1 MAKKQ
6 KTVPISERALEK
18 ELNKSDFLFGPYL
31 RAVRKAL
38 NISIRT
44 LAKEVDKTPT
54 YISDIENRNNKP
66 PEKEL
71 LEKIVVALNIDKYY
85 SPKLKNTLFDL
96 AAKERNEVSCDIK
109 DYIMGD
115 NKVITLIRKLKDA
128 PNNGEIVE
136 KLLNNVSTEV
146 I

>member
-6 KTVPISERALEK
+6 TTVPISERALEK
-18 ELNKSDFLFGPYL
+18 ELKKTDFLFGPYL
-31 RAVRKAL
+31 REVRKAL
-38 NISIRT
+38 NITIRT

-115 NKVITLIRKLKDA
+115 NKVITLIRKLKDT
-128 PNNGEIVE
+128 PNSGEIVD
-136 KLLNNVSTEV
+136 KLLNNVSMEV

>member
-1 MAKKQ
+1 MAKK
-6 KTVPISERALEK
+6 KTTVPISERALEK
-18 ELNKSDFLFGPYL
+18 ELKKTEKLFGPYL
-31 RAVRKAL
+31 RVIRKTL
-38 NISIRT
+38 GIPIRE
-44 LAKEVDKTPT
+44 LAKKVNKTPT
-54 YISDIENRNNKP
+54 YISDIEKRNNKP

-85 SPKLKNTLFDL
+85 SPNLKNTLFDL

-115 NKVITLIRKLKDA
+115 NNVITLIRKLKDA

-136 KLLNNVSTEV
+136 KLLNNVWVEV
-146 I
+146 K

>member
-1 MAKKQ
+1 MAKK
-6 KTVPISERALEK
+6 KASEPISELALEK
-18 ELNKSDFLFGPYL
+18 ELSKSEFLFGPYL
-31 RAVRKAL
+31 RVVRQAL

-71 LEKIVVALNIDKYY
+71 LEKIIVALNVDKYY

-115 NKVITLIRKLKDA
+115 NNVITLIRKLKDA

-136 KLLNNVSTEV
+136 KLLNNVWVEV
-146 I
+146 K

>member
-6 KTVPISERALEK
+6 TTVPISERALEK

-136 KLLNNVSTEV
+136 KLLNNVWVEV
-146 I
+146 K

>member
-6 KTVPISERALEK
+6 TTVPISERALEK

-85 SPKLKNTLFDL
+85 SPNLKNTLFDL

-136 KLLNNVSTEV
+136 KFLNNVSTEV

>member
-6 KTVPISERALEK
+6 TTVPISERALEK
-18 ELNKSDFLFGPYL
+18 ELNKSELLFGPYL
-31 RAVRKAL
+31 RAIRKAL

-85 SPKLKNTLFDL
+85 SPKLISAL
-96 AAKERNEVSCDIK
+96 
-109 DYIMGD
+109 
-115 NKVITLIRKLKDA
+115 
-128 PNNGEIVE
+128 
-136 KLLNNVSTEV
+136 
-146 I
+146 

>member
-6 KTVPISERALEK
+6 TTVPISERALEK
-18 ELNKSDFLFGPYL
+18 ELKKTEELFGPYL
-31 RAVRKAL
+31 RVIRKTL
-38 NISIRT
+38 GIPIRE
-44 LAKEVDKTPT
+44 LAKKVNKTPT
-54 YISDIENRNNKP
+54 YISDIEKRNNKP

-85 SPKLKNTLFDL
+85 SPNLKNTLFDL

-115 NKVITLIRKLKDA
+115 NKVITLIRKLKEN
-128 PNNGEIVE
+128 PNGREIVDN
-136 KLLNNVSTEV
+136 LLNNITMEV
-146 I
+146 L

>member
-6 KTVPISERALEK
+6 TTVPISERVLEK
-18 ELNKSDFLFGPYL
+18 ELNKSELLFGPYL
-31 RAVRKAL
+31 RAIRKAL

>member
-1 MAKKQ
+1 MVKKQ

-31 RAVRKAL
+31 RAIRKAL

-85 SPKLKNTLFDL
+85 SPNLKNTLFDL

>member
-6 KTVPISERALEK
+6 TTVPISERALEK

-71 LEKIVVALNIDKYY
+71 LEKLVVALNIDKYY

>member
-6 KTVPISERALEK
+6 KTVPISEHALEK

-109 DYIMGD
+109 DFIMGD

-128 PNNGEIVE
+128 PNNEEIVE

>member
-71 LEKIVVALNIDKYY
+71 LEKMVVALNIDKYY
-85 SPKLKNTLFDL
+85 SPNLKNTLFDL

-128 PNNGEIVE
+128 PNNREIVE

>member
-6 KTVPISERALEK
+6 ITEPISELDLEK
-18 ELNKSDFLFGPYL
+18 ELSKSEFLFGPYL
-31 RAVRKAL
+31 RVVRQAL

-66 PEKEL
+66 PEKDL
-71 LEKIVVALNIDKYY
+71 LEKIIVALNVDKYY

-115 NKVITLIRKLKDA
+115 NNVITLIRKLKDA

-136 KLLNNVSTEV
+136 KLLNNVWVEV
-146 I
+146 K